1 MPVSLLEYDGVSYL
15 YASST
20 LGLCGRVVFCMTF
33 EGADGR

>member
-1 MPVSLLEYDGVSYL
+1 MAVSLLEYDRVSYL